1 MLTQL
6 ARSSEAK
13 KIVLNDASMKV
24 FPRFEQ
30 TGSIRAGTI
39 QSRLLDVETELHID
53 YSAPKVEIEALVALA
68 EQMCFLMDVIRAPH
82 EVRHRTSLNGE
93 SLSD

>member
-30 TGSIRAGTI
+30 TGSIHAGTI
-39 QSRLLDVETELHID
+39 ESRLLEVETELHID
-53 YSAPKVEIEALVALA
+53 STAPKAEIEALGTLA
-68 EQMCFLMDVIRAPH
+68 EQMCFLMDVIREPH

-93 SLSD
+93 RLTG